1 MYSLIN
7 QKVIIMKTNQKG
19 FTLIELMIVV
29 AIIGILASVGLPS
42 YQSYISKAKGSGALQ
57 QLGSFRLDVSEFW
70 AVEGR
75 LPSEDNA
82 DIVQQRSQEDVTVT
96 MTARVNDAETGI
108 FFICETD
115 GTPFKNCSSPAN
127 IALFTALL
135 NAISEAAAITVNA
148 VKPPADPDNPP
159 AVPELWTQ
167 GELDA
172 ANAAVDAAQ
181 AAYDAVKTYYDS

>member
-1 MYSLIN
+1 
-7 QKVIIMKTNQKG
+7 MKTNQKG

-70 AVEGR
+70 AVEGQ
-75 LPSEDNA
+75 LPSVDNA
-82 DIVQQRSQEDVTVT
+82 DIVQTKSQEDVTVT
-96 MTARVNDAETGI
+96 MTARLNDAGTGI
-108 FFICETD
+108 FFICETN

-127 IALFTALL
+127 IALFTTLQ
-135 NAISEAAAITVNA
+135 NAISEAAAITVGA
-148 VKPPADPDNPP
+148 VVPPADPLNPP
-159 AVPELWTQ
+159 AVPVLYTQ
-167 GELDA
+167 EDLDT
-172 ANAAVDAAQ
+172 ANAAIVTAQ